1 MAMPKVRHTRADYD
15 RLPEG
20 AYAQLIEGELVMT
33 PTPTPWHGR
42 LVVRLIERLATHF
55 GPGWDN
61 RILGSRVEV
70 VIGTDPDEEIVQPDV
85 VVLPEGTRAHGRTW
99 KPPTPVFVAE
109 ILSPSTQRY
118 DRGAKLRIYATAG
131 VKEAWLL
138 DPVAETIEV
147 HDLVPATRRLFTSGE
162 VAESRA
168 VPGLRVDV
176 TAFFAA

>member
-1 MAMPKVRHTRADYD
+1 MPMPKVRHTLADYE

-33 PTPTPWHGR
+33 PTPTPWHER
-42 LVVRLIERLATHF
+42 LVVRFIDRLAALL
-55 GPGWDN
+55 GPRGGD
-61 RILGSRVEV
+61 RVLGSRFEIV
-70 VIGTDPDEEIVQPDV
+70 VGKAPDEEVVQPDV
-85 VVLPEGTRAHGRTW
+85 VVLPEGTKATGRHW
-99 KPPTPVFVAE
+99 KPPTPVLVAE

-118 DRGAKLRIYATAG
+118 DRGAKLRIYSTAG

-147 HDLVPATRRLFTSGE
+147 HDLATAGKRIFKGGE
-162 VAESRA
+162 IAESRA

-176 TAFFAA
+176 AAFFAV